1 MERVRV
7 EGLSWADFISLEDD
21 PLRFLEELKF
31 YKLAILQFY
40 LSDKSMTKD
49 YEKKEVMDDLEKPG
63 IILVPVISFLG
74 LSPGKTTM

>member
-1 MERVRV
+1 MERARV
-7 EGLSWADFISLEDD
+7 EGFSWADFISLEDD

-31 YKLAILQFY
+31 YKLAILQLY

-49 YEKKEVMDDLEKPG
+49 YEKKEVMDDLEKSG

-74 LSPGKTTM
+74 PSPGKTTM